1 MKATR
6 AFGSPNGSVTR
17 PGRAAA
23 WALIAG
29 LFVSPGSAAAQV
41 PPDEAWR
48 TLETEHFR
56 ITFPEHLGDLAART
70 GVVAEQAHEAL
81 SAGFRAGPGGA
92 IDIVLTD
99 HVDVSNGYAR
109 YSPSN
114 RIVLYARPPPD
125 HLALGYFDDWLEQ
138 LIVHELAHV
147 FHLDYTGWFGR
158 FFRALFGRLPSFLTF
173 PGTNVP
179 GWVIEGLAT
188 WYESALTPGG
198 RVHGTYHEMVLRT
211 AALEGRFESL
221 GTAGGYSPQWP
232 GGGRRYVYGSLF
244 FEYLLDKHGRD
255 VMAEFVED
263 LARNASL
270 PGRVLDDVSLTSEW
284 DAWREEMRA
293 RVERLDDELA
303 AFGPVTEPEALT
315 SGARQALHPAVSPD
329 GGRLVYVRSDG
340 RSDPRLVAM
349 PPAGGDASTLAR
361 TNHLTRFDFLPDG
374 GIVFS
379 QREFTDRY
387 RHYSDLYVLAG
398 GGTVR
403 RVTEGARVAAPSAGP
418 DGGWAV
424 AVMDGGGTNG
434 LVRVDLG
441 NGALE
446 EIVAPAEDTY
456 WAWPAVSPDG
466 RWIVASRWAEGRHD
480 VVILDADGRPV
491 HAVTRDRALDM
502 APAWTADG
510 RHLVW
515 SSDRTGIPNVLA
527 TEIDPRTGAA
537 GPPRLLTNVRTGAAF
552 PRVDPAGEW
561 LYFSGY
567 HVDGWEIERVPFAPD
582 RAPTAPEPAARFDD
596 GAHAVAMPGGAV
608 ADHAPATAFTANATG
623 ATPATAADDA
633 PAVATADTA
642 PDDAP
647 ATAAPNP
654 LQAASTLQAGTLQTA
669 ASTRQAAN
677 TRQAGTRQAGTRQ
690 TAASTRQAA
699 NTLQAASTQAGTR
712 QAGTRQTAA
721 STRQAANTLQA
732 ASTQAGTLQAGTFQ
746 PTGTLQV
753 GTLQAGTLQAGT
765 LRNDAP
771 AVTTAPP
778 AVATALETAAPA
790 AQNADA
796 GAERGPSRADD
807 AVRGYSPFST
817 LRPTYWFP
825 DIRPP
830 VAVAET
836 TVGDVEVPR
845 TEVLGFA
852 FGGRTEGFDVVGRH
866 AYAVGAGVFATGERE
881 GDVSYE
887 YRGLGNPTIGLAAS
901 QTWGHDGV
909 RVSEEAG
916 AEGSPETFFVLARR
930 RRVAASLGIRRPGY
944 RTFVG
949 VTFSA
954 GLVRSDREVIDADLQ
969 ASSGYRLA
977 RPGATSSELS
987 VALDAS
993 TARSHA
999 FQMGNARGAA
1009 IHLRARTRRDL
1020 DVPAGLADMTDAD
1033 RSADDLVGRF
1043 RAYLPLPGPGFA
1055 APVLAVRA
1063 SAGAARGPATR
1074 AGYFSAGGNA
1084 GLFAVRGHDS
1094 AARAGRRAWSAS
1106 VEFRAPLAL
1115 INRGAG
1121 TWGLHLDRLFISA
1134 FADAGDARGAG
1145 AAFAPAAAPGSR
1157 PLTSFG
1163 IELTTDLLALLYA
1176 PLRLRFGLA
1185 AVPDPDAPPGAS
1197 TEDPRWRRVF
1207 YVGAGVPF

>member
-1 MKATR
+1 MGLGA
-6 AFGSPNGSVTR
+6 AG
-17 PGRAAA
+17 PG
-23 WALIAG
+23 
-29 LFVSPGSAAAQV
+29 PAAAQV

-48 TLETEHFR
+48 TLVTEHFR
-56 ITFPEHLGDLAART
+56 ITFPEHLEELAART

-81 SAGFRAGPGGA
+81 SAGFRAGPGGT

-109 YSPSN
+109 VSPSN
-114 RIVLYARPPPD
+114 RIVLHARPPPD

-138 LIVHELAHV
+138 LVVHELAHV

-158 FFRALFGRLPSFLTF
+158 IFRALFGRLPWPGSVFAF

-179 GWVIEGLAT
+179 AWVIEGLAT

-244 FEYLLDKHGRD
+244 FEYLLDKHGHD
-255 VMAEFVED
+255 AMARFVED
-263 LARNASL
+263 VARNANL
-270 PGRVLDDVSLTSEW
+270 PGRVLDDVSLTDEW
-284 DAWREEMRA
+284 NTWRDEMRA

-340 RSDPRLVAM
+340 RSDPRLVAV

-361 TNHLTRFDFLPDG
+361 TNHLTRFDFLPG
-374 GIVFS
+374 GGVVFS

-387 RHYSDLYVLAG
+387 RHYSDIYVLAG
-398 GGTVR
+398 EGTVR

-418 DGGWAV
+418 GGGWAV

-441 NGALE
+441 NGALKE
-446 EIVAPAEDTY
+446 VVAPAADTY

-466 RWIVASRWAEGRHD
+466 RWIAASRWAEGRHD
-480 VVILDADGRPV
+480 VVVLDADGRTV

-502 APAWTADG
+502 APAWSADG

-527 TEIDPRTGAA
+527 AEVDPRTGAA

-552 PRVDPAGEW
+552 PSVDPAGEW

-582 RAPTAPEPAARFDD
+582 RAPPAPAPAPRFDD
-596 GAHAVAMPGGAV
+596 DAVAHAIVVG
-608 ADHAPATAFTANATG
+608 APADDTPPTRAAANA
-623 ATPATAADDA
+623 ARDDAPAATAAD
-633 PAVATADTA
+633 VAANPG

-647 ATAAPNP
+647 GAATAVSTPPADPP
-654 LQAASTLQAGTLQTA
+654 LSEDAS
-669 ASTRQAAN
+669 
-677 TRQAGTRQAGTRQ
+677 
-690 TAASTRQAA
+690 
-699 NTLQAASTQAGTR
+699 NTLPA
-712 QAGTRQTAA
+712 
-721 STRQAANTLQA
+721 
-732 ASTQAGTLQAGTFQ
+732 
-746 PTGTLQV
+746 
-753 GTLQAGTLQAGT
+753 
-765 LRNDAP
+765 DAP
-771 AVTTAPP
+771 AA
-778 AVATALETAAPA
+778 AAAATALPVDATGSPNGGRA
-790 AQNADA
+790 AQADDA
-796 GAERGPSRADD
+796 GDERGPGRAGD
-807 AVRGYSPFST
+807 AARGYSPFPT
-817 LRPTYWFP
+817 LWPTYWVP
-825 DIRPP
+825 DLRPP
-830 VAVAET
+830 VAVAKT
-836 TVGDVEVPR
+836 TVGDVETPR
-845 TEVLGFA
+845 TELLGYA
-852 FGGRTEGFDVVGRH
+852 FGGRTAMFDVVGRH
-866 AYAVGAGVFATGERE
+866 AYAGGARFLGSGRRA

-887 YRGLGNPTIGLAAS
+887 YRGLGNPTVGFAAS
-901 QTWGHDGV
+901 QGWGHDGV
-909 RVSEEAG
+909 RVSDASG
-916 AEGSPETFFVLARR
+916 AEGSPETFFVLERR
-930 RRVAASLGIRRPGY
+930 RRVATSMRIERRGY

-949 VTFSA
+949 LTFSA
-954 GLVRSDREVIDADLQ
+954 GLVRSDREVLDADLQ
-969 ASSGYRLA
+969 ASGGYRLA
-977 RPGATSSELS
+977 RPGATSSELA
-987 VALDAS
+987 VALNVS

-1009 IHLRARTRRDL
+1009 IDLRVRTRRDL
-1020 DVPAGLADMTDAD
+1020 DVPAGLAGATDAD

-1063 SAGAARGPATR
+1063 SGGAARGPATR
-1074 AGYFSAGGNA
+1074 TGYFSAGGDL
-1084 GLFAVRGHDS
+1084 GRFAVRGHDI
-1094 AARAGRRAWSAS
+1094 ATRAGRRAWAAS
-1106 VEFRAPLAL
+1106 VELRAPLAL
-1115 INRGAG
+1115 VNRGAG
-1121 TWGLHLDRLFISA
+1121 TWGLHLDRLFVSA
-1134 FADAGDARGAG
+1134 FVDAGDAWGAG
-1145 AAFAPAAAPGSR
+1145 AAFAPAAPPGRR

-1163 IELTTDLLALLYA
+1163 VELTTDVLAFIHQA

-1185 AVPDPDAPPGAS
+1185 AVPDPDAPPGAPA
-1197 TEDPRWRRVF
+1197 EAPRWRRVF

>member
-1 MKATR
+1 MKETS
-6 AFGSPNGSVTR
+6 AFELPDGSVTR

-29 LFVSPGSAAAQV
+29 LFVSPGPAPAQV

-48 TLETEHFR
+48 TLETAHFR
-56 ITFPEHLGDLAART
+56 ITFPEHLADLAART
-70 GVVAEQAHEAL
+70 GVVAEQAHDAL
-81 SAGFRAGPGGA
+81 SAGFRAGPGGT

-114 RIVLYARPPPD
+114 RIVLHARPPPD

-138 LIVHELAHV
+138 LVVHELAHV

-158 FFRALFGRLPSFLTF
+158 LFRTLFGRMPWPGSILAF
-173 PGTNVP
+173 PGSNVP

-188 WYESALTPGG
+188 WYESALTAGG
-198 RVHGTYHEMVLRT
+198 RVNGTYHEMVLRT

-232 GGGRRYVYGSLF
+232 GGSRRYVYGSLF
-244 FEYLLDKHGRD
+244 FEHLLDKHGPD
-255 VMAEFVED
+255 TMARFVED
-263 LARNASL
+263 VARNGGL
-270 PGRVLDDVSLTSEW
+270 PRRVLDDVSLTSEW
-284 DAWREEMRA
+284 NAWRDEMRA
-293 RVERLDDELA
+293 RAERLDDELA
-303 AFGPVTEPEALT
+303 AFGPVTGPEALT

-387 RHYSDLYVLAG
+387 RHYSDIHVLDG

-418 DGGWAV
+418 GGGWAV

-446 EIVAPAEDTY
+446 EIVAPAADTY

-466 RWIVASRWAEGRHD
+466 RWIAASRWAEGRHD
-480 VVILDADGRPV
+480 VVVLDADGRPV

-502 APAWTADG
+502 APAWSADG

-527 TEIDPRTGAA
+527 VEIDPRTGIA

-552 PRVDPAGEW
+552 PSVDPAGEW

-567 HVDGWEIERVPFAPD
+567 HVDGWEIERVPFAPH
-582 RAPTAPEPAARFDD
+582 RAPLAPEPAARFDD
-596 GAHAVAMPGGAV
+596 DAHPILAGAL
-608 ADHAPATAFTANATG
+608 
-623 ATPATAADDA
+623 ADDA
-633 PAVATADTA
+633 PANTAAANTAQDDTPAATAADVAANPET
-642 PDDAP
+642 DDAP
-647 ATAAPNP
+647 
-654 LQAASTLQAGTLQTA
+654 G
-669 ASTRQAAN
+669 
-677 TRQAGTRQAGTRQ
+677 
-690 TAASTRQAA
+690 
-699 NTLQAASTQAGTR
+699 
-712 QAGTRQTAA
+712 
-721 STRQAANTLQA
+721 
-732 ASTQAGTLQAGTFQ
+732 
-746 PTGTLQV
+746 
-753 GTLQAGTLQAGT
+753 
-765 LRNDAP
+765 DAP
-771 AVTTAPP
+771 AASRN
-778 AVATALETAAPA
+778 AGRA
-790 AQNADA
+790 AQADDA
-796 GAERGPSRADD
+796 GDERGPGRADD
-807 AVRGYSPFST
+807 AVRGYSPLST
-817 LRPTYWFP
+817 LWPTYWIP
-825 DIRPP
+825 DVRPP
-830 VAVAET
+830 VAVAKT
-836 TVGDVEVPR
+836 TVGDVEAPR
-845 TEVLGFA
+845 TELLGYA
-852 FGGRTEGFDVVGRH
+852 FGGGTAMFDVVGRH
-866 AYAVGAGVFATGERE
+866 AYAGGARLYTSGRRA

-887 YRGLGNPTIGLAAS
+887 YRGLGNPTIGFAAS
-901 QTWGHDGV
+901 QGWGHDGV
-909 RVSEEAG
+909 RVSHAAG
-916 AEGSPETFFVLARR
+916 AEGEPETFFVLDRR
-930 RRVAASLGIRRPGY
+930 RRVAASVRIQRPGY

-949 VTFSA
+949 LTFSA
-954 GLVRSDREVIDADLQ
+954 GLVRSDREVLDADLQ
-969 ASSGYRLA
+969 ASGGYRLA
-977 RPGATSSELS
+977 RPGATSSELA
-987 VALDAS
+987 VALNVS

-999 FQMGNARGAA
+999 FQLGNARGAA
-1009 IHLRARTRRDL
+1009 IALTARTRRDL
-1020 DVPAGLADMTDAD
+1020 DVPAGLAGATDGD

-1063 SAGAARGPATR
+1063 SGGAARGPATR
-1074 AGYFSAGGNA
+1074 TGYFSAGGHF
-1084 GLFAVRGHDS
+1084 GRFAVRGHDV
-1094 AARAGRRAWSAS
+1094 ATRAGRRAWSAS
-1106 VEFRAPLAL
+1106 VEVRAPLAL
-1115 INRGAG
+1115 VNRGAG
-1121 TWGLHLDRLFISA
+1121 TWGLHLDRLFASA
-1134 FADAGDARGAG
+1134 FVDAGDAWGVG
-1145 AAFAPAAAPGSR
+1145 AAFAPAAPAGRR

-1163 IELTTDLLALLYA
+1163 VELTTDVLAFVPQA

-1197 TEDPRWRRVF
+1197 TDAPRWRRVF

>member
-1 MKATR
+1 MPRLAR
-6 AFGSPNGSVTR
+6 AR
-17 PGRAAA
+17 PLLLAAA
-23 WALIAG
+23 VGLGAAAG
-29 LFVSPGSAAAQV
+29 PGSAEAQV

-56 ITFPEHLGDLAART
+56 ITFPEHLAELGART
-70 GVVAEQAHEAL
+70 ADVAERAHEAL
-81 SAGFRAGPGGA
+81 SSGFRAGPGGT

-109 YSPSN
+109 VSPSN

-138 LIVHELAHV
+138 LVVHELAHV

-158 FFRALFGRLPSFLTF
+158 FFRALFGRLPWPGSILAF

-232 GGGRRYVYGSLF
+232 GGGRRYIYGSLF

-255 VMAEFVED
+255 AMPRFVEEV
-263 LARNASL
+263 ASNGGL
-270 PGRVLDDVSLTSEW
+270 PRRVLDDVSLTGEW
-284 DAWREEMRA
+284 NTWREEMRA

-303 AFGPVTEPEALT
+303 AVGPVTEPEALT
-315 SGARQALHPAVSPD
+315 GGARQALHPAVSPD

-387 RHYSDLYVLAG
+387 RHYSDIYVLAG
-398 GGTVR
+398 EGTVR
-403 RVTEGARVAAPSAGP
+403 RVTEGARIAAPSAGP
-418 DGGWAV
+418 GGGWAV

-441 NGALE
+441 NGAME
-446 EIVAPAEDTY
+446 EIVAPAADTY
-456 WAWPAVSPDG
+456 WAWTAVSPDG
-466 RWIVASRWAEGRHD
+466 RWIAASQWAGGRHD
-480 VVILDADGRPV
+480 VVILDADGRLV
-491 HAVTRDRALDM
+491 DAVTHDRALDM

-510 RHLVW
+510 RYLVW

-527 TEIDPRTGAA
+527 AEIDPVTGAA

-552 PRVDPAGEW
+552 PRVDAAGEW

-596 GAHAVAMPGGAV
+596 DAHARSTSAGTPAGDGLASAPPGHPAPAV
-608 ADHAPATAFTANATG
+608 APATAPAATTAQDEANRLAVDTSASEDEAT
-623 ATPATAADDA
+623 ATRTAATAA
-633 PAVATADTA
+633 
-642 PDDAP
+642 
-647 ATAAPNP
+647 
-654 LQAASTLQAGTLQTA
+654 QAG
-669 ASTRQAAN
+669 
-677 TRQAGTRQAGTRQ
+677 
-690 TAASTRQAA
+690 
-699 NTLQAASTQAGTR
+699 
-712 QAGTRQTAA
+712 
-721 STRQAANTLQA
+721 
-732 ASTQAGTLQAGTFQ
+732 
-746 PTGTLQV
+746 
-753 GTLQAGTLQAGT
+753 
-765 LRNDAP
+765 
-771 AVTTAPP
+771 
-778 AVATALETAAPA
+778 
-790 AQNADA
+790 DA
-796 GAERGPSRADD
+796 GDERGPGRADD

-817 LRPTYWFP
+817 LWPTYWIP
-825 DIRPP
+825 DLRPP
-830 VAVAET
+830 VAVAKT
-836 TVGDVEVPR
+836 TVGDVETPR
-845 TEVLGFA
+845 AELVGFA
-852 FGGRTEGFDVVGRH
+852 FGGRTAMFDVVGRH
-866 AYAVGAGVFATGERE
+866 AYAGGASFRSGRRA

-887 YRGLGNPTIGLAAS
+887 YRGLGNPTIGFAAS
-901 QTWGHDGV
+901 QGWGHDGV
-909 RVSEEAG
+909 RVSEAAG
-916 AEGSPETFFVLARR
+916 AEGSPETFFVLDRR
-930 RRVAASLGIRRPGY
+930 RRVATSVRIERRGY

-949 VTFSA
+949 LTFSA
-954 GLVRSDREVIDADLQ
+954 GLVRSDREVLDAGLQ
-969 ASSGYRLA
+969 ASDGYRLA
-977 RPGATSSELS
+977 RPGATSSELA

-999 FQMGNARGAA
+999 FQLGNARGAA
-1009 IHLRARTRRDL
+1009 FRLQARTRRDL
-1020 DVPAGLADMTDAD
+1020 DVPAGLAGLTDAD

-1055 APVLAVRA
+1055 APVLAFRA
-1063 SAGAARGPATR
+1063 SGGAARGPATHT
-1074 AGYFSAGGNA
+1074 GYFSAGGDL
-1084 GLFAVRGHDS
+1084 GQFPVRGHDI

-1106 VEFRAPLAL
+1106 VELRAPLAL
-1115 INRGAG
+1115 VNRGAG
-1121 TWGLHLDRLFISA
+1121 TWGLHLDRLFASA
-1134 FADAGDARGAG
+1134 FVDAGDAWGAG
-1145 AAFAPAAAPGSR
+1145 AAFAPAAPAGRR

-1163 IELTTDLLALLYA
+1163 VELTTDVLAFIHQA

-1185 AVPDPDAPPGAS
+1185 AVPDPDAPPGAPAEAS
-1197 TEDPRWRRVF
+1197 RWRRVF
-1207 YVGAGVPF
+1207 YVGAGVSF

>member
-1 MKATR
+1 MPRLAS
-6 AFGSPNGSVTR
+6 APPFLL
-17 PGRAAA
+17 AAVV
-23 WALIAG
+23 G
-29 LFVSPGSAAAQV
+29 LGAVAPEPAAAQV
-41 PPDEAWR
+41 PPDESWR

-56 ITFPEHLGDLAART
+56 ITFPEHLAKLAART
-70 GVVAEQAHEAL
+70 ADVAERAHEAL
-81 SAGFRAGPGGA
+81 SAGFRAGPGGT

-109 YSPSN
+109 VSPSN

-138 LIVHELAHV
+138 LVVHELAHI

-158 FFRALFGRLPSFLTF
+158 FFRTLFGRLPWPGSIFAF

-188 WYESALTPGG
+188 WYESALTRGG
-198 RVHGTYHEMVLRT
+198 RVRGTFHEMVLRT

-244 FEYLLDKHGRD
+244 FEHLLDKHGRD
-255 VMAEFVED
+255 AMPRFVEEV
-263 LARNASL
+263 ASNGRL
-270 PGRVLDDVSLTSEW
+270 PGRVLDVSLTGEW
-284 DAWREEMRA
+284 DTWREEMRA
-293 RVERLDDELA
+293 GVERLDDELA
-303 AFGPVTEPEALT
+303 ALGPVTEPETLT
-315 SGARQALHPAVSPD
+315 GGARQGLHPAVSPD

-387 RHYSDLYVLAG
+387 RHYSDLYVLTPEG
-398 GGTVR
+398 SVR
-403 RVTEGARVAAPSAGP
+403 RVTDGARVASPSAGP
-418 DGGWAV
+418 GGGRAV

-441 NGALE
+441 SGALE
-446 EIVAPAEDTY
+446 EIVAPAADTY

-466 RWIVASRWAEGRHD
+466 RWIAASRWAEGRHD
-480 VVILDADGRPV
+480 VVVLDADGRLV

-502 APAWTADG
+502 APAWSADG

-527 TEIDPRTGAA
+527 AGIDPRTGAP

-582 RAPTAPEPAARFDD
+582 RAPPAPEPAARFDD
-596 GAHAVAMPGGAV
+596 GAHARSMSAGTPAADEPATEPPGNPAPDV
-608 ADHAPATAFTANATG
+608 APATTTAATAGRDEANAATALDVAATAG
-623 ATPATAADDA
+623 PVVANGAASVAATPPADTPASEDEANRHPDRPASEDEATASRDAGRAAQADDA
-633 PAVATADTA
+633 GD
-642 PDDAP
+642 
-647 ATAAPNP
+647 
-654 LQAASTLQAGTLQTA
+654 
-669 ASTRQAAN
+669 
-677 TRQAGTRQAGTRQ
+677 
-690 TAASTRQAA
+690 
-699 NTLQAASTQAGTR
+699 
-712 QAGTRQTAA
+712 
-721 STRQAANTLQA
+721 
-732 ASTQAGTLQAGTFQ
+732 
-746 PTGTLQV
+746 
-753 GTLQAGTLQAGT
+753 
-765 LRNDAP
+765 
-771 AVTTAPP
+771 
-778 AVATALETAAPA
+778 
-790 AQNADA
+790 
-796 GAERGPSRADD
+796 ERGPGRGDD

-817 LRPTYWFP
+817 LWPTYWVP
-825 DIRPP
+825 DLRPP
-830 VAVAET
+830 VAVAKT
-836 TVGDVEVPR
+836 TVGDVETPR
-845 TEVLGFA
+845 TELLGYA
-852 FGGRTEGFDVVGRH
+852 LGGRTAMFDVVGRH
-866 AYAVGAGVFATGERE
+866 AYAGGASFFRSGRRA

-901 QTWGHDGV
+901 QGWGQDGV
-909 RVSEEAG
+909 RVGDAAG
-916 AEGSPETFFVLARR
+916 PEGQPEVFFVLDRQ
-930 RRVAASLGIRRPGY
+930 RRVATSVRIERRGY

-949 VTFSA
+949 LTFSA
-954 GLVRSDREVIDADLQ
+954 GLVRSDREVLDTDLQ
-969 ASSGYRLA
+969 ASTGYRLG
-977 RPGATSSELS
+977 RPGATSSELA
-987 VALDAS
+987 VALNVS
-993 TARSHA
+993 SARSHA
-999 FQMGNARGAA
+999 FQLGNARGAA
-1009 IHLRARTRRDL
+1009 IDLRARTRRDL
-1020 DVPAGLADMTDAD
+1020 DVPAGLAGATDAD

-1063 SAGAARGPATR
+1063 SGGAARGPATHT
-1074 AGYFSAGGNA
+1074 GYFSAGGDL
-1084 GLFAVRGHDS
+1084 GQFAVRGHDI
-1094 AARAGRRAWSAS
+1094 AAREGRRAWSAS
-1106 VEFRAPLAL
+1106 LELRAPLAL
-1115 INRGAG
+1115 VNRGAG
-1121 TWGLHLDRLFISA
+1121 TWGLHLDRLFASA
-1134 FADAGDARGAG
+1134 FVDAGDAWGAG
-1145 AAFAPAAAPGSR
+1145 AAFAPAVPPGRR

-1163 IELTTDLLALLYA
+1163 VELTTDVLAFVHQA

-1185 AVPDPDAPPGAS
+1185 AVPDPDAPPGAPA
-1197 TEDPRWRRVF
+1197 EAPRWRRVF

>member
-1 MKATR
+1 MPRLAR
-6 AFGSPNGSVTR
+6 AR
-17 PGRAAA
+17 PLLLAAVAGLGAAA
-23 WALIAG
+23 VPAG
-29 LFVSPGSAAAQV
+29 AQV

-56 ITFPEHLGDLAART
+56 ITFPEHLEELAART
-70 GVVAEQAHEAL
+70 ADVAELAHEAL
-81 SAGFRAGPGGA
+81 SSGFRAGPGGT

-109 YSPSN
+109 VSPSN

-138 LIVHELAHV
+138 LVVHELAHV

-158 FFRALFGRLPSFLTF
+158 FFRALFGRQPSLLTF
-173 PGTNVP
+173 PGSNVP

-232 GGGRRYVYGSLF
+232 GGSRRYVYGSLF
-244 FEYLLDKHGRD
+244 FEHLLDKHGHD
-255 VMAEFVED
+255 TMARFVED
-263 LARNASL
+263 VARNGRL
-270 PGRVLDDVSLTSEW
+270 PGRVLDDVSLTGEW
-284 DAWREEMRA
+284 DTWREEMRA

-303 AFGPVTEPEALT
+303 AFGPVTQPEALT
-315 SGARQALHPAVSPD
+315 GGARQALHPAVSPD

-349 PPAGGDASTLAR
+349 PPGGGDASTLAR

-387 RHYSDLYVLAG
+387 RHYSDIYVLAG
-398 GGTVR
+398 GGTAR

-418 DGGWAV
+418 GGGWAV

-434 LVRVDLG
+434 LVLVDLG

-446 EIVAPAEDTY
+446 EIVAPSADTY

-466 RWIVASRWAEGRHD
+466 RWIAASRWAEGRHD
-480 VVILDADGRPV
+480 VVVLDTDGRLV

-527 TEIDPRTGAA
+527 AGIDPRTGAA

-552 PRVDPAGEW
+552 PSVDPAGEW

-596 GAHAVAMPGGAV
+596 DAGAHPIPVGAPDD
-608 ADHAPATAFTANATG
+608 AAPATTAAANTAHHD
-623 ATPATAADDA
+623 APAATAAD
-633 PAVATADTA
+633 V
-642 PDDAP
+642 
-647 ATAAPNP
+647 
-654 LQAASTLQAGTLQTA
+654 AASRNAG
-669 ASTRQAAN
+669 R
-677 TRQAGTRQAGTRQ
+677 
-690 TAASTRQAA
+690 
-699 NTLQAASTQAGTR
+699 
-712 QAGTRQTAA
+712 
-721 STRQAANTLQA
+721 
-732 ASTQAGTLQAGTFQ
+732 
-746 PTGTLQV
+746 
-753 GTLQAGTLQAGT
+753 
-765 LRNDAP
+765 
-771 AVTTAPP
+771 
-778 AVATALETAAPA
+778 A
-790 AQNADA
+790 AQSDEA
-796 GAERGPSRADD
+796 GDVHGPRRADG
-807 AVRGYSPFST
+807 AARGYSPFST
-817 LRPTYWFP
+817 LWPTYWVP
-825 DIRPP
+825 DVRPP
-830 VAVAET
+830 VAVTKT
-836 TVGDVEVPR
+836 TVGDVETPR
-845 TEVLGFA
+845 TELLGYA
-852 FGGRTEGFDVVGRH
+852 FGGRTAMFDVVGRH
-866 AYAVGAGVFATGERE
+866 AYAGGASFFTSGRRA

-887 YRGLGNPTIGLAAS
+887 YRGLGNPTIGLTAS
-901 QTWGHDGV
+901 QGWGHDGV
-909 RVSEEAG
+909 RVSGATG
-916 AEGSPETFFVLARR
+916 AEGEPETFFVLDRR
-930 RRVAASLGIRRPGY
+930 RRVAASVRIQRPGY
-944 RTFVG
+944 RTSVG
-949 VTFSA
+949 LTFSA
-954 GLVRSDREVIDADLQ
+954 GLVRSDREVLDADLQ
-969 ASSGYRLA
+969 TSGGYRLA
-977 RPGATSSELS
+977 RPGATSSELA
-987 VALDAS
+987 VALNVS
-993 TARSHA
+993 SARSHA
-999 FQMGNARGAA
+999 FQLGNARGAA
-1009 IHLRARTRRDL
+1009 IALTARTRRDL
-1020 DVPAGLADMTDAD
+1020 DVPAGLVGATDAD

-1063 SAGAARGPATR
+1063 SGGAARGPATR
-1074 AGYFSAGGNA
+1074 TGYFSAGGHF
-1084 GLFAVRGHDS
+1084 GRFAVRGHDI

-1106 VEFRAPLAL
+1106 VELRAPLAL
-1115 INRGAG
+1115 VNRGAG
-1121 TWGLHLDRLFISA
+1121 TWGLHLDRLFASA
-1134 FADAGDARGAG
+1134 FVDAGDAWGARAG
-1145 AAFAPAAAPGSR
+1145 FAPAAASGRR

-1163 IELTTDLLALLYA
+1163 VELTTDLLALVYA

-1185 AVPDPDAPPGAS
+1185 AVPDPDAPPGAPA
-1197 TEDPRWRRVF
+1197 EAPRWRRVF

>member
-6 AFGSPNGSVTR
+6 AFGLPNGSVTR

-29 LFVSPGSAAAQV
+29 LFVSPDSAAAQV
-41 PPDEAWR
+41 PPDETWR

-56 ITFPEHLGDLAART
+56 ITFPAHLGDLAART

-81 SAGFRAGPGGA
+81 STGFRAGPGGA

-114 RIVLYARPPPD
+114 RVVLYARPPPD

-138 LIVHELAHV
+138 LVVHELAHV

-158 FFRALFGRLPSFLTF
+158 FFRALFGRMPWPGSVLAF
-173 PGTNVP
+173 PGSNVP

-198 RVHGTYHEMVLRT
+198 RMHGTHHEMVLRT

-244 FEYLLDKHGRD
+244 FEYLLDEHGHD
-255 VMAEFVED
+255 TMARFVED
-263 LARNASL
+263 VARNGGL
-270 PGRVLDDVSLTSEW
+270 PRRVLDDVSLTSEW

-361 TNHLTRFDFLPDG
+361 TNHLTRFDFLPGG

-387 RHYSDLYVLAG
+387 RHYSDVYVLDG

-418 DGGWAV
+418 GGGWAV

-441 NGALE
+441 DGALA
-446 EIVAPAEDTY
+446 EIVAPAADVY

-466 RWIVASRWAEGRHD
+466 RWIAASRWAGGRHD
-480 VVILDADGRPV
+480 VVVLDADGRLV

-502 APAWTADG
+502 TPAWAADG

-527 TEIDPRTGAA
+527 VEVDPRTGAA
-537 GPPRLLTNVRTGAAF
+537 GRPRLLTNVRTGAAF

-582 RAPTAPEPAARFDD
+582 LAPPAPEPAARFDD
-596 GAHAVAMPGGAV
+596 GAHALAMPGGA
-608 ADHAPATAFTANATG
+608 
-623 ATPATAADDA
+623 
-633 PAVATADTA
+633 
-642 PDDAP
+642 
-647 ATAAPNP
+647 
-654 LQAASTLQAGTLQTA
+654 
-669 ASTRQAAN
+669 AAN
-677 TRQAGTRQAGTRQ
+677 
-690 TAASTRQAA
+690 
-699 NTLQAASTQAGTR
+699 
-712 QAGTRQTAA
+712 
-721 STRQAANTLQA
+721 
-732 ASTQAGTLQAGTFQ
+732 
-746 PTGTLQV
+746 
-753 GTLQAGTLQAGT
+753 
-765 LRNDAP
+765 D
-771 AVTTAPP
+771 
-778 AVATALETAAPA
+778 APA
-790 AQNADA
+790 AQNADT
-796 GAERGPSRADD
+796 GAERGPGRADD

-817 LRPTYWFP
+817 LRPAYWIP
-825 DIRPP
+825 DLRPP

-836 TVGDVEVPR
+836 TVGDVELPR
-845 TEVLGFA
+845 TEVLGYA
-852 FGGRTEGFDVVGRH
+852 FGGRTAMFDVVGRH
-866 AYAVGAGVFATGERE
+866 AYAGGARFFRSGRRA

-887 YRGLGNPTIGLAAS
+887 YRGLGNPTIGFAAS
-901 QTWGHDGV
+901 QGWGHDGV
-909 RVSEEAG
+909 RVGDAAG
-916 AEGSPETFFVLARR
+916 AEGSPETFFVLERQ
-930 RRVAASLGIRRPGY
+930 RRVATSVRIQRPGY

-949 VTFSA
+949 LTFSA
-954 GLVRSDREVIDADLQ
+954 GLVRSDREVLDADLQ
-969 ASSGYRLA
+969 ASGGYRLA

-999 FQMGNARGAA
+999 FQMGDARGAA

-1020 DVPAGLADMTDAD
+1020 DVPARLADMTDAD

-1063 SAGAARGPATR
+1063 SGGAARGPATGT
-1074 AGYFSAGGNA
+1074 GYFSAGGDA
-1084 GLFAVRGHDS
+1084 GLFPVRGHDI
-1094 AARAGRRAWSAS
+1094 ATRAGRRAWSAS
-1106 VEFRAPLAL
+1106 LEFRAPLAL
-1115 INRGAG
+1115 VNRGAG
-1121 TWGLHLDRLFISA
+1121 TWSLHLDRIFASA
-1134 FADAGDARGAG
+1134 FVDAGDAWG
-1145 AAFAPAAAPGSR
+1145 AAAFSPAAPSSRR
-1157 PLTSFG
+1157 PLTSAG
-1163 IELTTDLLALLYA
+1163 VELTTDVLAFFPQA

-1185 AVPDPDAPPGAS
+1185 AVADQDAPPGAPA
-1197 TEDPRWRRVF
+1197 EAPRWRRVF